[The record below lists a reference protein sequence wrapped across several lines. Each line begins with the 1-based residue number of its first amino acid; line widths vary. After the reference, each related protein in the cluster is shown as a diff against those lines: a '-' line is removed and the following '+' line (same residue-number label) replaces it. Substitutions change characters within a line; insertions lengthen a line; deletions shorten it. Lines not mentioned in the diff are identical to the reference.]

1 MNKPQLIAIAAS
13 ALSALASIATTP
25 TVVPE
30 GETFITNVTG
40 EATLDGQWIIG
51 GTLCKTGGGTLTIPA
66 EKVWF
71 AGNGRLDVL
80 DGAVNVTST
89 TGTMDAFEEP
99 AAAQGAGFWVK
110 AGVNFAY
117 DGSGNLVRWLDR
129 RDSAA
134 NATPA
139 YMFAKSMTNLADNA
153 AFPEVGTDGGKP
165 YVSFG
170 GYGSGRWMHWRKPD
184 DSDAAWLDIA
194 NVFVAY
200 NPVESHGNF
209 LGTARASDGNT
220 SSKYQQHYAVNDGAA
235 GTTLFCGTYSA
246 NPEVYRRVRTGRVF
260 VDGVRRQPTDGIVF
274 NARQVIE
281 VEAGCDLAGAEAF
294 FNFRNYQQKAGSG
307 SAGNRVGGGRLHEV
321 IAFTNRLDE
330 AGRLLVEAYLV
341 RSWVS
346 DALRPPAAVVVA
358 KGAKLSAPDGYLAS
372 SETRFEGTVS
382 PTVVNDAVS
391 DPFRLVPTAVAV
403 AEGDAFTN
411 RALLPLDV
419 APGLSVAVDASRQT
433 MVSAGTAGRIA
444 KTGAGDMALAP
455 CATPALLA
463 VSGGKVALAS
473 PETALL
479 SVSATNANFAVDG
492 GFECGFCGF
501 SATDNSATIPENGVV
516 GAWTSHPVASSSVRI
531 VKDNGWASNGAPR
544 LGYPPEGHY
553 YLHLKDKGGVSQEMG
568 LPCAGRYEVS
578 FRAITR
584 NDMGGDSYSCNV
596 VSVKIDDYL
605 LACVPVVTPNKWER
619 WRFITP
625 CLPSGAH
632 TLRLAHELSGDKS
645 TGIDDVRV
653 VWVDDLKAAP
663 IPNAGFECLSLDNGS
678 GGVLSAGT
686 VRSSEFNMNRQAA
699 WTYGNPELVKI
710 ARHAT
715 PTAPT
720 GSTRSPAPVSGGIFN
735 VLLPYGAA
743 ITNTFTVAES
753 GTYRFSALFAKCG
766 DPNAPLVDAKTIEAV
781 VTVNGERE
789 VLGVETFAYERAY
802 GTKTFAIDAGDTV
815 TLSIASEKSG
825 HRFAVDDIVFERCG
839 DANLLRNPSFE
850 EGDDANCRTNFW
862 DVVPAAVAGN
872 ASKIATY
879 PLGGYIRSS
888 GGTLISLD
896 DYYGA
901 SVIDGNTRLALKNR
915 RSASQSVILPDA
927 GLYRLS
933 FWTRSRVT
941 NGTVAYG
948 PNNLDV
954 FVVLDGA
961 TNTLG
966 RTAVSTTSTEFLRHE
981 YRFAGAA
988 GAECKVVFQGVAED
1002 TDDKTSFIDAV
1013 SLMRVGG
1020 AEDAAPLATESELDV
1035 ATGARLALNYT
1046 GIQTVGRMA
1055 FGGRSFSG
1063 ELSAAAAPDY
1073 LEGPGLL
1080 FVQPSATVITF
1091 R

>member
-51 GTLCKTGGGTLTIPA
+51 GMLCKTGGGTLTIPA

-71 AGNGRLDVL
+71 ARNGRLDVL

-134 NATPA
+134 NASPA

-153 AFPEVGTDGGKP
+153 AFPEVGTDVGKP

-260 VDGVRRQPTDGIVF
+260 VDGVRKQPTDGIVF

-330 AGRLLVEAYLV
+330 ADRLLVEAYLV

-358 KGAKLSAPDGYLAS
+358 NGAKLSAPAGYLAS
-372 SETRFEGTVS
+372 SETRFEGAVS
-382 PTVVNDAVS
+382 PTVVNDAS
-391 DPFRLVPTAVAV
+391 DPFRIVPTAVAV

-479 SVSATNANFAVDG
+479 SVPATNANFAVDG
-492 GFECGFCGF
+492 GFECNYSSG
-501 SATDNSATIPENGVV
+501 TDGIAAGGKV
-516 GAWTSHPVASSSVRI
+516 GAWTSEPVASASVR
-531 VKDNGWASNGAPR
+531 VCKKGEWNNR
-544 LGYPPEGHY
+544 LGAGVVPEGEY
-553 YLHLKDKGGVSQEMG
+553 YLHLKDKGGVSQVMD

-578 FRAITR
+578 FQATTR
-584 NDMGGDSYSCNV
+584 NDYDPGSCNML
-596 VSVKIDDYL
+596 SVKIDDFL
-605 LACVPVVTPNKWER
+605 LACVPVVTKSKWER
-619 WRFITP
+619 WRFVTP
-625 CLPSGAH
+625 YLPAGAH

-678 GGVLSAGT
+678 GGVLAQST
-686 VRSSEFNMNRQAA
+686 VRSSEFDANRQSG
-699 WTYGNPELVKI
+699 WTFGNSELVKI

-743 ITNTFTVAES
+743 ITNIFTVAES

-802 GTKTFAIDAGDTV
+802 GTKTFALDAGDTV

-862 DVVPAAVAGN
+862 DVVPAAVASN

-888 GGTLISLD
+888 GGAPISLD

-915 RSASQSVILPDA
+915 RSANQTVTLPEA

-941 NGTVAYG
+941 NGKVGYG
-948 PNNLDV
+948 PNDLDV

-966 RTAVSTTSTEFLRHE
+966 RTAVSTTSTEFMRHE

-1035 ATGARLALNYT
+1035 AAGARLALNYT

-1063 ELSAAAAPDY
+1063 ELSAAAVPDY